1 MAGMQPSDVWPRLYG
16 ALLFLPILVPVL
28 SGERFAVLGLGIA
41 AIWLSAEFSGMMRRT
56 GCLRLSGMTGF
67 LVSLAALCATFIA
80 GIFYGLAHAQI
91 GIIILLASMM
101 MMVALSRFYLFAC
114 LLSACLFSLGII
126 SQLQTGVAL
135 ILFIAIV
142 ISACD
147 IGAYC
152 CGRIIGGAKLAPAIS
167 PSKTWSGS
175 IGGMLGAQQQ
185 AMARLNGWGQ
195 IWVLPAPIYSGGL
208 F

>member
-1 MAGMQPSDVWPRLYG
+1 M
-16 ALLFLPILVPVL
+16 LV
-28 SGERFAVLGLGIA
+28 GLGIA

-56 GCLRLSGMTGF
+56 GCLRLSGMTCF

-80 GIFYGLAHAQI
+80 GIFYGLAQAQI
-91 GIIILLASMM
+91 GIIILLTSMM
-101 MMVALSRFYLFAC
+101 MMVALSRFYIYFAC

-152 CGRIIGGAKLAPAIS
+152 CGRIIGEGKTAPHYPARPRHGLVVLAAC
-167 PSKTWSGS
+167 W
-175 IGGMLGAQQQ
+175 GAQQQ
-185 AMARLNGWGQ
+185 AMARLSGWGQ
-195 IWVLPAPIYSGGL
+195 IWVLPAPIYTGGL